1 MATCGKFTEPT
12 WDSENKFKFGVGATS
27 SDVYSN
33 YLWLVDNFFMSAA
46 VEYLQAQF
54 ARGYTPKPLFNK

>member
-33 YLWLVDNFFMSAA
+33 YWWLVVTFFMSSG
-46 VEYLQAQF
+46 VDSLKAQF
-54 ARGYTPKPLFNK
+54 ARG